1 MILRSLRKFPCDC
14 VCVRCVSISGIFVY
28 STCYRWIRGAVAPET
43 EQGYRCPLWCP
54 ERKSTARDGPDKWIE
69 GVSSKHNLKVNG
81 KIFIAWFVSG
91 LFIMSS
97 SEYKTS
103 GPPPREEKEQTN
115 DRVSPWLRIANI
127 VCYQVLGIL
136 RGFIVIVVFV
146 AFYECCTL
154 YNGLPGI
161 FGLIVLPTKV
171 YELNRIEARASVCRE
186 NSV

>member
-1 MILRSLRKFPCDC
+1 
-14 VCVRCVSISGIFVY
+14 
-28 STCYRWIRGAVAPET
+28 
-43 EQGYRCPLWCP
+43 
-54 ERKSTARDGPDKWIE
+54 
-69 GVSSKHNLKVNG
+69 
-81 KIFIAWFVSG
+81 
-91 LFIMSS
+91 MSS

-115 DRVSPWLRIANI
+115 DRVSPRLRIANI

-154 YNGLPGI
+154 YNELPGI